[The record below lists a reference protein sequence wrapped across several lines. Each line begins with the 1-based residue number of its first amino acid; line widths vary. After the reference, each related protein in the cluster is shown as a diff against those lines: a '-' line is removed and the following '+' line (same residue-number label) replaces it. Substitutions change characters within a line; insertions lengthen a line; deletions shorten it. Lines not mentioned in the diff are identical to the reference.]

1 MAKVDPRLLQE
12 INRNTRSA
20 RESSPTRGGAAG
32 GAESVAGSGAAP
44 IQAVITLRSGDDGK
58 PLSPEATEA
67 HVHDAVERARSRT
80 ALEARKVKVFKNL
93 QSFTVEADPEFVKS
107 LIEDDI
113 VDSASLNKP

>member
-12 INRNTRSA
+12 INRSGRESA
-20 RESSPTRGGAAG
+20 RTRRGGG
-32 GAESVAGSGAAP
+32 TSGSDAGSAAEP

-67 HVHDAVERARSRT
+67 HVHEAVERARSRT
-80 ALEARKVKVFKNL
+80 ALDARKVKVFKNL
-93 QSFTVEADPEFVKS
+93 QSFTVEADPEFVKT

>member
-1 MAKVDPRLLQE
+1 MAKVDPRLLRE
-12 INRNTRSA
+12 INRSG
-20 RESSPTRGGAAG
+20 RESTRRGAQA
-32 GAESVAGSGAAP
+32 APAP

-67 HVHDAVERARSRT
+67 HVHDAVERARSAT
-80 ALEARKVKVFKNL
+80 SLEAHKVKVYKNL
-93 QSFTVEADPEFVKS
+93 QSFTVEADPQFVKT